1 MDIILKWYAEKAP
14 MLPQGT
20 FENNLIFLGL
30 LALLVVC
37 IIWMTR
43 RMAKGRLNLSAA
55 REREV
60 DLKAQLDTQA
70 YLIRGQDVKV
80 NDLTA
85 LLEETQAQTPAT
97 RLALCRR
104 ARSENRHEQAI
115 AHLVS
120 LFDDLAP
127 VVATCS
133 RELAEYALSLPTGA
147 DQSRQLRVASR
158 LTRIATLCTAAGATA
173 EQTALDAEIE
183 RRLPAAGPVPAGE
196 VPAGKDPAGEDL
208 TAALSALAP
217 AYLGS
222 ADLNA
227 AQQQLDNLVERAIA
241 LHRGG
246 FAQTA
251 ALMLERACTIA
262 DVRFDAGDPRCA
274 QVQATLAAAFGS
286 LGRFPEEE
294 AALQRLL
301 EHEEG
306 TLGPHHPETLRT
318 RQSLAFVL
326 GRQGRHDE
334 AEALLR
340 ALVAE
345 QEHTLGLNHPETL
358 ATQNNLAGALFRQGR
373 LAEAEALFREVWR
386 GRTNALGRTHTDTQR
401 AMSNLAQTLAAAGR
415 HDDARAL
422 WLEYLAEQE
431 RAFGADHPSTLM
443 ARLQMADGLAKAG
456 QRTEAA
462 AIIRG
467 ILTKLMRFL
476 GAAHPQTVAAA
487 EALASLAQPT
497 DGAAEEEPT
506 DGAAEE
512 EPTNGAAEAEPAAV
526 AGAGAPG
533 PDAGGGAASR
543 AEASLALAVAK
554 VEANR

>member
-1 MDIILKWYAEKAP
+1 MDTVLKWYAEKAS

-30 LALLVVC
+30 FALLVVC

-55 REREV
+55 REHEV
-60 DLKAQLDTQA
+60 SLKTQLDTQA

-97 RLALCRR
+97 RLALCQQ

-115 AHLVS
+115 AHLAS
-120 LFDDLAP
+120 LFDDVAP

-133 RELAEYALSLPTGA
+133 RELAEYALSLATGT
-147 DQSRQLRVASR
+147 DESKQLLTASR
-158 LTRIATLCTAAGATA
+158 LARIATLCTAAGATA

-183 RRLPAAGPVPAGE
+183 RRLPAAGTAGADE
-196 VPAGKDPAGEDL
+196 RPAGEDL

-222 ADLNA
+222 ADMNA
-227 AQQQLDNLVERAIA
+227 VQQQLDGLAEQAIA
-241 LHRGG
+241 LHRSG

-251 ALMLERACTIA
+251 ALMLERARNIA
-262 DVRFDAGDPRCA
+262 DARLNAGDPRWVQA
-274 QVQATLAAAFGS
+274 QATLAAAFGS
-286 LGRFPEEE
+286 LGRFREEE

-301 EHEEG
+301 EHEES
-306 TLGPHHPETLRT
+306 TLGPRHPETLRT
-318 RQSLAFVL
+318 RQGLVFAL

-334 AEALLR
+334 AEAILR
-340 ALVAE
+340 MIIAE
-345 QEHTLGLNHPETL
+345 QENTLGLNHPETL
-358 ATQNNLAGALFRQGR
+358 ATRNNLAGALFRQGR
-373 LAEAEALFREVWR
+373 LAEAEALFRDVWR
-386 GRTNALGRTHTDTQR
+386 GRTNALGSTHPDTQR
-401 AMSNLAQTLAAAGR
+401 AMSNLAQTLAATGR

-422 WLEYLAEQE
+422 WVECLAEQE
-431 RAFGADHPSTLM
+431 RAFGADHPSTLKT
-443 ARLQMADGLAKAG
+443 RLHMADGLAKAG

-487 EALASLAQPT
+487 EALASLALPT
-497 DGAAEEEPT
+497 DGAAGEEPT
-506 DGAAEE
+506 K
-512 EPTNGAAEAEPAAV
+512 GAAEAESAALARV
-526 AGAGAPG
+526 GAPG
-533 PDAGGGAASR
+533 SVAGGDAASR
-543 AEASLALAVAK
+543 VEASLAPAAAK